1 MTVESTPQNS
11 GFGKVTSWIAGVTG
25 ILIVVPALINAGADI
40 IAEIRKLP
48 KSEAE
53 KINVVLFEK
62 HFGKNPLHR
71 GEIPI
76 KTKLGTVNME
86 LEVHNGGDIF
96 VRYGDSSQWFHSPMT
111 KLASAP
117 SIIGAAHAE
126 PRRIRLAGAFKQF
139 DSRNKGNILRK
150 RYYSSGRT
158 ETYIINPATGQWSK
172 SASGTHQHKPPPVKP
187 TVPTFT
193 YPAIDLTKKK

>member
-11 GFGKVTSWIAGVTG
+11 GFGKATSWIAGVTG

-53 KINVVLFEK
+53 KTNVVLFER
-62 HFGKNPLHR
+62 HFGKDPLHR

-96 VRYGDSSQWFHSPMT
+96 VRYGESSQWFHSPMT
-111 KLASAP
+111 RLASTT

-126 PRRIRLAGAFKQF
+126 PGRIRLAGTFKQY
-139 DSRNKGNILRK
+139 DSRKNGGILRR

-158 ETYIINPATGQWSK
+158 EIYVINPATGQWSK
-172 SASGTHQHKPPPVKP
+172 SPARAYRYQPPSPKPA
-187 TVPTFT
+187 VPTFT

>member
-1 MTVESTPQNS
+1 MSCP
-11 GFGKVTSWIAGVTG
+11 
-25 ILIVVPALINAGADI
+25 LLINAGADI

-48 KSEAE
+48 KSESE
-53 KINVVLFEK
+53 KVNVVLFK
-62 HFGKNPLHR
+62 RHFGKDPLHR

-96 VRYGDSSQWFHSPMT
+96 VRYGDRSQWFHSPMT
-111 KLASAP
+111 KVASAP

-126 PRRIRLAGAFKQF
+126 PRRIRLAGTFKQF
-139 DSRNKGNILRK
+139 DSRKKGSILRH
-150 RYYSSGRT
+150 RYYSTGRT
-158 ETYIINPATGQWSK
+158 ETYVINPATGQWSK
-172 SASGTHQHKPPPVKP
+172 STSPAVQHRPPPPKP
-187 TVPTFT
+187 AVPTFT